1 MGLRAAGLVAVI
13 VAASLAAASIDLE
26 VRIEDQLKHFSDI
39 RFPDAKHADSWLKA
53 REHVKNMFEEF
64 GLEVETQRFT
74 TTVLTAEG
82 EAREVEGANIIGIAR
97 ASTHRTGGVVV
108 VGADYD
114 TSAHGEPSPLFN
126 NGAGVGA
133 LLETARLFAKNV
145 DPMGGLG
152 LDRTTVFVAFDLNT
166 KEHMSGP
173 GKPGG
178 WYFVNEWLWEFLNYS
193 DTAFGGAFVLDS
205 LMNVNLE
212 ANSQDAH
219 EDFRLMFPDTHS
231 RIVQS
236 NNRGNFLAVVSL
248 PGENT
253 SKLKDRFEGNYNE
266 HRTSDSFRLEV
277 MTLPDNASS
286 GDLFSELT
294 TQDTVHFW
302 SFAANGRVT
311 PLPALLVTDTENL
324 RHAPSPP
331 CQDPECPLEDWLTE
345 ERHAFLVSTVKA
357 LVSTLLKRQAHQLS
371 ELETHLR
378 YLEEPRRPQLQDAGA
393 YELARKYIQEK
404 MTSLGLQ
411 LHAQGF
417 ESVVE
422 EQGGE
427 VTVSGMNLIG
437 VAQGRAAGGP
447 VLVVGADYDT
457 GAHGSPLEDNGAGV
471 AVLLE
476 VARLFVQQTGVGGA
490 FEQLGSVVFVAF
502 DGNTKEYGTS
512 HPGKQGSY
520 HFLHQWL
527 WNYLGQSADRF
538 GGAIIIDSIARYSEV
553 DDSQYVSEDFAA
565 AFPDA
570 SRDIAKNHNR
580 ANFLAVFAREDN
592 SSHQLA
598 KAFSKNYERDRRAR
612 FVRIQD
618 LAVRHGPSY
627 QGVYEMFN
635 HQSHF
640 PFWSFAPDEGEPL
653 PLPAIL
659 LTDTDVYRSPE
670 EPCPSPCSTAVFFT
684 RRRRAVLTN
693 IVDSVTGTLL
703 QLQAKRA
710 ERPTVAPVI
719 KNGEERCRSV
729 SLAVTFFA
737 VLTIFVLQ

>member
-1 MGLRAAGLVAVI
+1 MMI
-13 VAASLAAASIDLE
+13 TAASLAAASIDLE

-39 RFPDAKHADSWLKA
+39 RFPGAKHADSWLKA

-193 DTAFGGAFVLDS
+193 DAAFGGAFVLDS
-205 LMNVNLE
+205 LMN
-212 ANSQDAH
+212 
-219 EDFRLMFPDTHS
+219 MFPDTHS

-248 PGENT
+248 PGEKT

-266 HRTSDSFRLEV
+266 SERTVPPPGLPSPPTPPSSFPVTLFRL
-277 MTLPDNASS
+277 
-286 GDLFSELT
+286 T
-294 TQDTVHFW
+294 TKTRALLVLRQRESDT
-302 SFAANGRVT
+302 
-311 PLPALLVTDTENL
+311 LPALLVTDTENL

-371 ELETHLR
+371 AKVEPLSTRGSETSSQ
-378 YLEEPRRPQLQDAGA
+378 EAGA
-393 YELARKYIQEK
+393 YEMARKVTPREDDK
-404 MTSLGLQ
+404 LWGST
-411 LHAQGF
+411 APKWF
-417 ESVVE
+417 ESI
-422 EQGGE
+422 GGGAGRG
-427 VTVSGMNLIG
+427 S

-553 DDSQYVSEDFAA
+553 DDSQYVSEDFVA

-598 KAFSKNYERDRRAR
+598 KAFSKNYERDTANNPITPITSIHPQGPPRSLRQDTR
-612 FVRIQD
+612 F
-618 LAVRHGPSY
+618 A
-627 QGVYEMFN
+627 
-635 HQSHF
+635 
-640 PFWSFAPDEGEPL
+640 
-653 PLPAIL
+653 
-659 LTDTDVYRSPE
+659 
-670 EPCPSPCSTAVFFT
+670 
-684 RRRRAVLTN
+684 
-693 IVDSVTGTLL
+693 
-703 QLQAKRA
+703 
-710 ERPTVAPVI
+710 
-719 KNGEERCRSV
+719 
-729 SLAVTFFA
+729 
-737 VLTIFVLQ
+737 